1 MFATVLVAAVIAAL
15 TIIDQLIKLW
25 AIGHLQGQPPRPFLQ
40 IGSFDWMH
48 LRYLE
53 NDGAA
58 FSMLSGN
65 RGFLIVFPIIMICV
79 CLYGLHR
86 YGKVHK
92 WLYAALPLVAAGGL
106 GNLIDRI
113 FRGGRVVDYFDFQ
126 LCNFAVFNFADVCV
140 TVGVAL
146 MIIGILFFEKELPEA
161 KKLPQAERVPYAHTA
176 PALPEPELLSASE
189 PLPEAGVLPEAAE
202 LPAAEEAPSLE
213 DAAAEDENA
222 DAAD

>member
-1 MFATVLVAAVIAAL
+1 MFAALLVTAAIAVLTL
-15 TIIDQLIKLW
+15 IDQLIKLW
-25 AIGHLQGQPPRPFLQ
+25 AIDNLQGQAARPFLQ

-65 RGFLIVFPIIMICV
+65 RGFLIVFPVIMIAV

-86 YGKVHK
+86 YGKKHK
-92 WLYAALPLVAAGGL
+92 WLYAALPLIAAGGL

-140 TVGVAL
+140 TIGVAL

-161 KKLPQAERVPYAHTA
+161 KKLPQAKRIPYEHTA
-176 PALPEPELLSASE
+176 PE
-189 PLPEAGVLPEAAE
+189 LPEAGTLPEAESLPEAGE
-202 LPAAEEAPSLE
+202 LPAAENE
-213 DAAAEDENA
+213 DA
-222 DAAD
+222 DA